1 MHVIRNRALAER
13 DRVQRS
19 VVDHIEIIKAIET
32 RQPEL
37 AERLVR
43 EHTMSLRDHVRRT
56 WAEVARLARD
66 TAHRAAR

>member
-1 MHVIRNRALAER
+1 MRAIRSRAMAEH

-19 VVDHIEIIKAIET
+19 VVDHSEIIKAIES

-43 EHTMSLRDHVRRT
+43 EHTMGLHAHVART
-56 WAEVARLARD
+56 WA
-66 TAHRAAR
+66 

>member
-1 MHVIRNRALAER
+1 MAER

-19 VVDHIEIIKAIET
+19 FVDHSEIIKAIES

-43 EHTMSLRDHVRRT
+43 EHTMSLHAHVART
-56 WAEVARLARD
+56 WA
-66 TAHRAAR
+66 